1 MRTTIAVVLGAISLT
16 SAFVFADKPDVA
28 KSAND
33 EVSTLFFGHD
43 DRVPVNDTTQSPWDA
58 VGQLE
63 TASGNLCTATLIAPN
78 LALTAGHCLLTP
90 PKGKADK
97 AVALRFVSNK
107 GLWRYEIHDIE
118 GRVDPTLGKRLKADG
133 DGWIVP
139 PAAAPWDFGLIVL
152 RNPPSGITPL
162 PLFEGD
168 KAALTAALKSAGRK
182 VTQAGYPEDHLD
194 TLYSHQNCEVTGW
207 AQTSVMSHQCDTL
220 PGDSGSPLMLH
231 TDDGW
236 QLIGVQSS
244 APAAKDRWRADNR
257 AISVTGFRDRLD
269 QLSARQ
275 RGQRVHQ
282 ASFTMI
288 IPANSKTRPIQP
300 LRFNR

>member
-63 TASGNLCTATLIAPN
+63 TASGNLCTATLIAP
-78 LALTAGHCLLTP
+78 
-90 PKGKADK
+90 K
-97 AVALRFVSNK
+97 VALRFVSNK

-269 QLSARQ
+269 QLSQ
-275 RGQRVHQ
+275 
-282 ASFTMI
+282 
-288 IPANSKTRPIQP
+288 K
-300 LRFNR
+300 